1 MALIIQPN
9 AAFMVPLKNQG
20 QEKVYRAYDL
30 NILGYSDS
38 ELRRRYRFGRRS
50 IEYLVDTLRDDLKR
64 PTNRGHALTVE
75 QQVLIALRFYASG
88 SFLQVVGDTLGVDKS
103 CVSRVVRDVTDALV
117 ARKDAYITWPT
128 DAEHLRT
135 IQSGFYQ
142 LGGFPNVI
150 GCIDGT
156 HVRIQAPTRDEP
168 AYVNRKGYH
177 SINVQAVCDHEGRLT
192 NVCAKWP
199 GAAHNSHLFRTSALC
214 HHLEQH
220 HTRIAD
226 GFILG
231 DNGYPCRPF
240 LLTPYFNPHGQ
251 PEQRYND
258 SLCATRVTIER
269 TFGRWKR
276 RFHVLHSEVRME
288 PSRVCCIVVA
298 CAVLHNIAIDM
309 CEPDDDRANID
320 EQPPVEAY
328 GGRHDGKGIRDHI
341 ARTFFAQ

>member
-9 AAFMVPLKNQG
+9 AAFMVPLKDQG

-64 PTNRGHALTVE
+64 PTNRGYALTVE

-150 GCIDGT
+150 ACIYT
-156 HVRIQAPTRDEP
+156 CFA
-168 AYVNRKGYH
+168 
-177 SINVQAVCDHEGRLT
+177 GRLT

-199 GAAHNSHLFRTSALC
+199 GAPHDSHIFRTSALC

-258 SLCATRVTIER
+258 SPCATRVTLER

-276 RFHVLHSEVRME
+276 RFHVLHSEVILIL
-288 PSRVCCIVVA
+288 SK
-298 CAVLHNIAIDM
+298 DM
-309 CEPDDDRANID
+309 F
-320 EQPPVEAY
+320 QS
-328 GGRHDGKGIRDHI
+328 
-341 ARTFFAQ
+341 